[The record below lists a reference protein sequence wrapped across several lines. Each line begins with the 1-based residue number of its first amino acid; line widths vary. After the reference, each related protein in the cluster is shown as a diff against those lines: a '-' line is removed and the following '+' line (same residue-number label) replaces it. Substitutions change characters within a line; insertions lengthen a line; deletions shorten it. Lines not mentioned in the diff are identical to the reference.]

1 MRDGKDRLRTCV
13 PTYIC
18 SPYLP
23 QLPPPS
29 FLINLSPII
38 QPHTLFPPWSSS
50 HVPHPRHPHHT
61 SSSHL
66 HAPTRYIGISPAS
79 DFTRQAGEVA
89 VQGHLGSC
97 AEGGGGKVRQE
108 KLPHRACR
116 QLRRRG
122 GGARR
127 PGGAGPGGG
136 DVSRAPHL
144 GSHDLDLGSYDPHM
158 RWNPGFGAT
167 HEVESRVWGHT

>member
-1 MRDGKDRLRTCV
+1 MCAYIHMQPLLAATPSSLLPHKLVTHH
-13 PTYIC
+13 PTPHPL
-18 SPYLP
+18 SSMELLP
-23 QLPPPS
+23 CPPP
-29 FLINLSPII
+29 P
-38 QPHTLFPPWSSS
+38 
-50 HVPHPRHPHHT
+50 
-61 SSSHL
+61 
-66 HAPTRYIGISPAS
+66 APTPHIIISPARTHTVHRNLTCQRFHTPGWRS
-79 DFTRQAGEVA
+79 SRTGPSWQLCRR
-89 VQGHLGSC
+89 
-97 AEGGGGKVRQE
+97 GGGKVRQE